1 MPTLDIAA
9 PLPHQLPSFEAP
21 VRFKVNRGGRRGG
34 KTRQIYTA
42 AMIGH
47 GPGWK
52 EGKPMFPGVLQG
64 WDVVWIARDIPQGK
78 VIWREEIE
86 PRFRHLVDEGVATL
100 NVTDHIV
107 TVRGVGSLHIRSNE
121 NISSVRGLGA
131 NLKGVICDEAAWFD
145 LETAWREVLRP
156 MLMDNQGWA
165 MLASTTNAGFD
176 GNPEH
181 QVPSFF
187 NRLCADIQTGKRDSD
202 WGEWYYTAA
211 DNPKIDPVEFEKLVA
226 EYPEDSIELAQEV
239 YAHLTDIGVGLVFPE
254 LKEALHIVQG
264 GEPHPKSRRIVAA
277 DWGWVSP
284 AATLWVET
292 DQGLKGE
299 LRSRVYRE
307 WWPTETLPSEWAEE
321 VCRLSKPEGV
331 EVVVIDSAVSQ
342 KKQDGSPTVYEQM
355 LPTFRKHNIRLRLI
369 EKGPDSITHGVQ
381 LLHTYFWTN
390 RGTVQPLLTISND
403 CRKLWDELR
412 LLRRGNPKERV
423 SENPNVPAP
432 YQSDHGFDALRYWA
446 MSRPQPGTLTVEDR
460 LESDPAFAKAMQDD
474 ATRVELTRRR
484 IQEAAASGQHVPP
497 KAPPLKFPKQVRKP
511 WERNR

>member
-1 MPTLDIAA
+1 MPDLAIPR
-9 PLPHQLPSFEAP
+9 PLPHQLPSFNAP
-21 VRFKVNRGGRRGG
+21 VRFKVDRGGRRAG
-34 KTRQIYTA
+34 KTRKIYIA

-47 GPGWK
+47 GPGW
-52 EGKPMFPGVLQG
+52 ETGQPMFPGVLQG

-86 PRFRHLVDEGVATL
+86 PRFRDLEAAGLATL
-100 NVTDHIV
+100 NKTEHIV
-107 TVRGVGSLHIRSNE
+107 TIHGVGSLHLRSNE
-121 NISSVRGLGA
+121 NIASVRGLGKR
-131 NLKGVICDEAAWFD
+131 LKGVICDEAAWFD

-165 MLASTTNAGFD
+165 IFASTTNAGFD
-176 GNPEH
+176 GNPDH
-181 QVPSFF
+181 KVPSFF
-187 NRLCADIQTGKRDSD
+187 NRLCADIQSGKRDSD
-202 WGEWYYTAA
+202 WGEWYSTAA
-211 DNPKIDPVEFEKLVA
+211 DNPKIDPEEFRKLVE

-254 LKEALHIVQG
+254 LKEEHHLVLPG
-264 GEPHPKSRRIVAA
+264 PPNEKGRPIVAA

-284 AATLWVET
+284 AATLWIDT
-292 DQGLKGE
+292 DQGLNGA

-307 WWPTETLPSEWAEE
+307 WWPTETLPSEWAER

-331 EVVVIDSAVSQ
+331 EVVVIDSAVNQ
-342 KKQDGSPTVYEQM
+342 KKQDGSPTIYEQM
-355 LPTFRKHNIRLRLI
+355 TPTFRQHGIRLRLI

-381 LLHTYFWTN
+381 LLHTYFWTG
-390 RGTVQPLLTISND
+390 RGQHQPLLTISND

-446 MSRPQPGTLTVEDR
+446 MSRPRPADLTTEQR
-460 LESDPAFAKAMQDD
+460 LALDVQFQRVKDNEPA
-474 ATRVELTRRR
+474 RVLLALERQKR
-484 IQEAAASGQHVPP
+484 IEAAQ
-497 KAPPLKFPKQVRKP
+497 KAGAQVVYPNPLKDKQKRRP
-511 WERNR
+511 W